1 MNDEHRW
8 WYPVATAADLGA
20 GPLPAALF
28 GEDLVLWRDE
38 AGTPHAFTDRC
49 PHRGTRLSLGAVR
62 VVDGRAQLEC
72 PYHGWRF
79 NGGGR
84 CLRIPA
90 LPDFT
95 PATGHA
101 ARAHPLR
108 EAHGLLWVVL
118 GGDANLE
125 TVATACLPDPG
136 PVPGRAVVC
145 GPYDVGTSAPRVVE
159 NFLDTSH
166 FAFVHE
172 GWLGDRDHTE
182 VPIYDVV
189 PDANGAPGVP
199 HYRAWQPRASAQSAG
214 GAWVDYRYQ
223 VLSPCSALLVKQ
235 GGDDAQTTQEAY
247 ALWVAPLEPERSRVW
262 FTLFTCD
269 TATPDETLRAFQ
281 HGIFTQD
288 QPVLESQRP
297 RRLPLSGG
305 EAHCAADRLSTAYR
319 RYLQAQGCTY
329 GTC

>member
-1 MNDEHRW
+1 MNDEQRW
-8 WYPVATAADLGA
+8 CYPVAAAKDLGA
-20 GPLPAALF
+20 SPLPVTLF
-28 GEDLVLWRDE
+28 DEDLVLWRDE
-38 AGTPHAFTDRC
+38 TGTPHAFTDRC

-79 NGGGR
+79 DGGGR
-84 CLRIPA
+84 CLHIPA
-90 LPDFT
+90 LPDFM
-95 PATGHA
+95 PAAGHA
-101 ARAHPLR
+101 ARSHPLR
-108 EAHGLLWVVL
+108 EANGLLWVVPD
-118 GGDANLE
+118 GDAD
-125 TVATACLPDPG
+125 ATACLPDPG

-145 GPYDVGTSAPRVVE
+145 GPYDVATSAPRVVE

-172 GWLGDRDHTE
+172 GWLGDRGHTE
-182 VPIYDVV
+182 VPAYDVV
-189 PDANGAPGVP
+189 LGADGAPGVP
-199 HYRAWQPRASAQSAG
+199 HYRAWQPQASAQSAT

-235 GGDDAQTTQEAY
+235 VGDDALATQEAY
-247 ALWVAPLEPERSRVW
+247 ALWVVPLEPERSRVW
-262 FTLFTCD
+262 FTLFTGD
-269 TATPDETLRAFQ
+269 AATPDATLRAFQ

-288 QPVLESQRP
+288 RPVLESQRP

-305 EAHCAADRLSTAYR
+305 EAHCAADRLSAAYR
-319 RYLQAQGCTY
+319 RYLQAQGFTY

>member
-1 MNDEHRW
+1 MSDEHRW
-8 WYPVATAADLGA
+8 WYPVAATAELDA
-20 GPLPAALF
+20 GPRPALLF
-28 GEDLVLWRDE
+28 GEELVLWRDE
-38 AGTPHAFTDRC
+38 AGAPHAFADRC

-62 VVDGRAQLEC
+62 VVDGKAQLEC

-79 NGGGR
+79 DGGGR

-95 PATGHA
+95 PAAGHA

-108 EAHGLLWVVL
+108 EAHGLLWVAL
-118 GGDANLE
+118 GGDADAGADS
-125 TVATACLPDPG
+125 VARLPDPG

-145 GPYDVGTSAPRVVE
+145 GPYDVATSAPRVVE

-166 FAFVHE
+166 FAFVHD
-172 GWLGDRDHTE
+172 GWLGDRGHTE
-182 VPIYDVV
+182 VPAYDVV
-189 PDANGAPGVP
+189 LDADGAPGVP
-199 HYRAWQPRASAQSAG
+199 HYRAWQPQASAQSAA

-235 GGDDAQTTQEAY
+235 AGAAQSAQEAY

-262 FTLFTCD
+262 FTLFTGD
-269 TATPDETLRAFQ
+269 TVTSDETLRAFQ

-305 EAHCAADRLSTAYR
+305 EAHSAADRLSAAYR
-319 RYLQAQGCTY
+319 RYLQAQGVRY
-329 GTC
+329 GVC